1 MSIHLD
7 REPALKADNHQDR
20 NLPPTDSKPRAMES
34 QQSVQPSYQQSFT
47 SFTNPA
53 FQTVPASPK
62 FILPSVPLRPSAP
75 RPSPRLLQNSP
86 AVPQMTANRVIA
98 PSISRCPPPGRA
110 TVPSIQSP
118 QIQQRSTIPRPPNAQ
133 PRPQR
138 LTMPSPRPIQ
148 PRMPVPTLSASNN
161 QQQCVSKASAQK
173 MFTRPSLSGMSAVK
187 PV

>member
-1 MSIHLD
+1 MKVDSQQH
-7 REPALKADNHQDR
+7 R
-20 NLPPTDSKPRAMES
+20 NSPSTDPKPRAMES
-34 QQSVQPSYQQSFT
+34 HQSNQSSYQQSFT

-118 QIQQRSTIPRPPNAQ
+118 QIQQKSTIPRPPNAQ

-173 MFTRPSLSGMSAVK
+173 MFTRPSLSGMSTEK